1 MARCMRRFVSV
12 VIASAPPQIFRHW
25 IPEAGNY
32 RVAAQTTFVSQQVH
46 EMDGFQGEN
55 SVLLLFRAK
64 GLNQVFC
71 ISFAVNGE
79 RRE

>member
-1 MARCMRRFVSV
+1 M
-12 VIASAPPQIFRHW
+12 
-25 IPEAGNY
+25 
-32 RVAAQTTFVSQQVH
+32 AAQTIFVSQQVN

-55 SVLLLFRAK
+55 SVLLFRAK
-64 GLNQVFC
+64 GLDQVFC

>member
-1 MARCMRRFVSV
+1 M
-12 VIASAPPQIFRHW
+12 
-25 IPEAGNY
+25 
-32 RVAAQTTFVSQQVH
+32 H

-64 GLNQVFC
+64 GLDQVFC
-71 ISFAVNGE
+71 ISLAVNGE